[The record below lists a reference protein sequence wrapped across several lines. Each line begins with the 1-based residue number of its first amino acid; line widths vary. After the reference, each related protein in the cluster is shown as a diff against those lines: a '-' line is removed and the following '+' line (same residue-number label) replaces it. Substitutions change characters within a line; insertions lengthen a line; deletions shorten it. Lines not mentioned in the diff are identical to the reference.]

1 MVDPNVCGYMKFFG
15 DDYLGAYHET
25 ISPENTLIEVAFV
38 QQVLRLP
45 VGSEVLDLCCG
56 HGRHSILLA
65 KAGLNMTGLDLSEQY
80 LEQAAVNAMSVG
92 IELALVR
99 SDMREIPFD
108 SRFDAV
114 INLFTSFGYL
124 NCDNED
130 LKVLKQVM
138 KALKPAGKFL
148 VDLINR
154 DWVASNNLEE
164 ECKTAPNGT
173 VYQEHRELDLVNG
186 RIQNSFTVTTP
197 DGETYNSDGLTFR
210 LYTLGELT
218 NMLADVG
225 LTIEEVYGGYG
236 LQSYNNEARRMIV
249 LAAKPA

>member
-1 MVDPNVCGYMKFFG
+1 MVDPDVCDYMEFFG

-25 ISPENTLIEVAFV
+25 ISAENALIEADFV
-38 QQVLRLP
+38 QQVLQLP

-56 HGRHSILLA
+56 HGRHSVLLA

-80 LEQAAVNAMSVG
+80 LEQAALNAMSVG
-92 IELALVR
+92 IELELVH
-99 SDMREIPFD
+99 SDMREIPFN

-124 NCDNED
+124 SSDNED
-130 LKVLKQVM
+130 VNVLKQVS
-138 KALKPAGKFL
+138 KALKPEGRFL
-148 VDLINR
+148 IDLINR

-164 ECKTAPNGT
+164 ESKTAPNGT
-173 VYQEHRELDLVNG
+173 VYQEHRKLDLVNG

-197 DGETYNSDGLTFR
+197 DGEIYTSNGLTIR

-218 NMLADVG
+218 TMLADVG
-225 LTIEEVYGGYG
+225 LATERVYGGYG
-236 LQSYNNEARRMIV
+236 AQPYNNEARRMIV
-249 LAAKPA
+249 LAVKTA

>member
-1 MVDPNVCGYMKFFG
+1 MLDPIVDGYMEFFG

-25 ISPENTLIEVAFV
+25 ISVENALLEADFV

-80 LEQAAVNAMSVG
+80 LKQAALNAMAAGV
-92 IELALVR
+92 ELQLVH

-124 NCDNED
+124 GSDNED
-130 LKVLKQVM
+130 VSVLKQVS
-138 KALKPAGKFL
+138 KALKPDGRFL
-148 VDLINR
+148 IDLINR
-154 DWVASNNLEE
+154 DWVISNNREHE
-164 ECKTAPNGT
+164 HKTGPDGT
-173 VYQEHRELDLVNG
+173 VYQEHRELDLVND
-186 RIQNSFTVTTP
+186 RIQNSFIVTTP
-197 DGETYNSDGLTFR
+197 GGVTYHSDGLTIR
-210 LYTLGELT
+210 LYKLGELT
-218 NMLADVG
+218 NMLTEVG
-225 LTIEEVYGGYG
+225 LSIEKVYGGYRSE
-236 LQSYNNEARRMIV
+236 SYNNKARRMIV
-249 LAAKPA
+249 SAVKAA